1 MFNNIREV
9 LYIIDIIGPS
19 PTLLIKNNERYK
31 SLFSS
36 IFSLIII
43 ILIIFI
49 SIFLLIEFLKYDSP
63 IITYSKA
70 NDNLVNR
77 AISIKDSF
85 LIFQLVDSKEM
96 IRIDN
101 SLAFYEA
108 EYSAIYDD
116 GNIVAFPL
124 KIEKCEFGKN
134 LNIKYQRV
142 VREKYKFE
150 RNIEDF
156 YCISNENNSY
166 NLSDISL
173 FYFPNVGYSNIHL
186 KIKLRDG
193 VNLKPENIQTIIAN
207 ENTLIDHNNK
217 SFPMRESFIFY
228 LTSSCSSFDY
238 TVVNYNFQYIQY
250 DSDEGLFFKKSY
262 LLNGMSFSD
271 MSIYRNRKENHN
283 ETNDIGVINLGINKS
298 YYDFYQR
305 SYKKLQSLLAEIMS
319 IISLI
324 IEIARIIGMF
334 LLEKR
339 MSYDIMNNLLK
350 KTKNNEEYKNN
361 ISNSINN
368 KNFNKKNN
376 NKILSQ
382 STTNNNLNFSKNT
395 ELNLNSETNFNDKI
409 LDKTFESINY
419 FHLIKSY
426 LCCFK
431 DKKTKLI
438 NHCHKI
444 INDDLCIENILEKFY
459 ISETI
464 NNYFLNKKHKKIDYI
479 KCNKFKIIEHYVSSI
494 NEETKKIINDA
505 KMKKNKINVK

>member
-1 MFNNIREV
+1 MLNNIREI

-43 ILIIFI
+43 ILIVFF

-63 IITYSKA
+63 IIAYSKA

-85 LIFQLVDSKEM
+85 LIFQLVDSKEV
-96 IRIDN
+96 ISNDN
-101 SLAFYEA
+101 SLAFFEA
-108 EYSAIYDD
+108 EYSAIYDN
-116 GNIVAFPL
+116 GNIVDFPL
-124 KIEKCEFGKN
+124 KVEKCEFGKN
-134 LNIKYQRV
+134 LNIKYKRIV
-142 VREKYKFE
+142 GEKYKFE

-173 FYFPNVGYSNIHL
+173 FYLPNVGYSNIHL
-186 KIKLRDG
+186 KIKSKDG
-193 VNLKPENIQTIIAN
+193 ANLKPENIQVLIVN
-207 ENTLIDHNNK
+207 ENNLIDHYNK
-217 SFPMRESFIFY
+217 SFPIGKNFIFY
-228 LTSSCSSFDY
+228 LTSSFSSYDY
-238 TVVNYNFQYIQY
+238 TVVNYNFQYIKY
-250 DSDEGLFFKKSY
+250 DSDEGLFFRKSY

-271 MSIYRNRKENHN
+271 MSIYRNKKENN
-283 ETNDIGVINLGINKS
+283 NNTNDIGVINLGINKS

-324 IEIARIIGMF
+324 IEIGRIIGMF

-350 KTKNNEEYKNN
+350 KTKNNEDYKNN

-368 KNFNKKNN
+368 NNLIKKNN
-376 NKILSQ
+376 NKIMSQ
-382 STTNNNLNFSKNT
+382 STTNKDLNWSKNT
-395 ELNLNSETNFNDKI
+395 ELNLNSEIIINDKI

-419 FHLIKSY
+419 YHLIKSY

-444 INDDLCIENILEKFY
+444 INDNLCIENILEKFY

-479 KCNKFKIIEHYVSSI
+479 KCNKFKIIEHYVSAI
-494 NEETKKIINDA
+494 NEEAKKNIKSVNTKKDEIDA
-505 KMKKNKINVK
+505 K

>member
-43 ILIIFI
+43 ILIVFI

-238 TVVNYNFQYIQY
+238 TDVNYNFQYIQY

-283 ETNDIGVINLGINKS
+283 DTNDIGVINLGINKS

-305 SYKKLQSLLAEIMS
+305 SYKKLQSLLA
-319 IISLI
+319 
-324 IEIARIIGMF
+324 
-334 LLEKR
+334 
-339 MSYDIMNNLLK
+339 
-350 KTKNNEEYKNN
+350 
-361 ISNSINN
+361 
-368 KNFNKKNN
+368 
-376 NKILSQ
+376 
-382 STTNNNLNFSKNT
+382 
-395 ELNLNSETNFNDKI
+395 
-409 LDKTFESINY
+409 
-419 FHLIKSY
+419 
-426 LCCFK
+426 
-431 DKKTKLI
+431 
-438 NHCHKI
+438 
-444 INDDLCIENILEKFY
+444 
-459 ISETI
+459 
-464 NNYFLNKKHKKIDYI
+464 
-479 KCNKFKIIEHYVSSI
+479 
-494 NEETKKIINDA
+494 
-505 KMKKNKINVK
+505 

>member
-1 MFNNIREV
+1 MFHNIREI

-36 IFSLIII
+36 ILSLIII
-43 ILIIFI
+43 ILIISI
-49 SIFLLIEFLKYDSP
+49 SVFLLVQFLKYDSP
-63 IITYSKA
+63 IIAYSKA

-77 AISIKDSF
+77 TISIKDSF
-85 LIFQLVDSKEM
+85 LIFQLVDSKQN
-96 IRIDN
+96 IHIDD
-101 SLAFYEA
+101 SLALYEA

-116 GNIVAFPL
+116 GNIISFPL
-124 KIEKCEFGKN
+124 KVEKCEFGKN

-142 VREKYKFE
+142 AKEKYTFE

-156 YCISNENNSY
+156 YCISNENNNY
-166 NLSDISL
+166 NISDISL
-173 FYFPNVGYSNIHL
+173 FYLPNVGYSNIHL
-186 KIKLRDG
+186 KIKLKDG
-193 VNLKPENIQTIIAN
+193 VNLKPENIQTLIVN

-217 SFPMRESFIFY
+217 SYPIGESFIY
-228 LTSSCSSFDY
+228 YMTSSFSSFDY
-238 TVVNYNFQYIQY
+238 TIVNYNFQYIKY

-262 LLNGMSFSD
+262 LLKGMSFSD
-271 MSIYRNRKENHN
+271 MSIYRNKKDNN
-283 ETNDIGVINLGINKS
+283 IDVNDIGVINLGINKS

-324 IEIARIIGMF
+324 IEIGRIIGMF

-350 KTKNNEEYKNN
+350 KTKNSEEYKPN
-361 ISNSINN
+361 IGNSINN
-368 KNFNKKNN
+368 NFNKKNNN

-382 STTNNNLNFSKNT
+382 SATNNNLNLSKNT
-395 ELNLNSETNFNDKI
+395 ELNLNGENIINDKI
-409 LDKTFESINY
+409 IEKTFESINY

-426 LCCFK
+426 FCCFK

-444 INDDLCIENILEKFY
+444 INEDLCIENILEKFY

-479 KCNKFKIIEHYVSSI
+479 KCNKFKIIEHYISTI
-494 NEETKKIINDA
+494 NQEEKKVIKNVNTKKSEI
-505 KMKKNKINVK
+505 